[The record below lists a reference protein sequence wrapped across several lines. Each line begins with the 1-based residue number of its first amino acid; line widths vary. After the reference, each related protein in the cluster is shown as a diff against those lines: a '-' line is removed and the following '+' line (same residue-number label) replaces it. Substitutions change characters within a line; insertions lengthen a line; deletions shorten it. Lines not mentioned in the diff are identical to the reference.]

1 MTYVYQSRDKQSIK
15 FTTRVP
21 GNPGSLEENLS
32 ITRVVKS
39 QVIWTHYSKL
49 FVGLDWGTA

>member
-1 MTYVYQSRDKQSIK
+1 MVCGDRDTIAMTKVHQSMKNQSIK

-39 QVIWTHYSKL
+39 
-49 FVGLDWGTA
+49 